1 VLYNRYSCNGRRYL
15 LVYASEGCQP
25 QNRLFYLDL
34 TQIPKADSSG
44 ALDFSSFDFVK
55 GEARQSMQC
64 SYWMLATWL
73 IRTPCF

>member
-1 VLYNRYSCNGRRYL
+1 LLLRAAAATAACDGRRYL

-34 TQIPKADSSG
+34 QQIPKAEASG

-55 GEARQSMQC
+55 GEARSTASC
-64 SYWMLATWL
+64 FEMLESL
-73 IRTPCF
+73 LL